1 MRALLAGLLI
11 AASAGAHAQEA
22 PTPATVAANA
32 AAAAALPFAD
42 TQDFDFATRGFIATL
57 ADPVI
62 RGADG
67 KPVRNLGDEAQ
78 FTGTAPSS
86 VNPSLWRNASLL
98 AKHGL
103 FKVAEGIWQV
113 RGFDLSNMT
122 IVATAHGWLVV
133 DPLTTAE
140 AAAAGL
146 KLARDK
152 LGDHTVVAVL
162 YTHSHAD
169 HFGGVRGIVDEAD
182 VKAGKV
188 AIYAPKG
195 FLEAAVS
202 ENVIAGNA
210 MQRRADY
217 MFGRLLPRGPRGL
230 VSTGLGPT
238 LAGGTVTLLAPTVE
252 IGDDAGVAIDGVRVE
267 IQLTPGTEAPAEMN
281 LYFPAQRAVL
291 MAENVNAS
299 IHNVLTPRG
308 ALVRDAKAW
317 SDYLTAA
324 LRRFGPKSDIMLT
337 SHFWPR
343 WGQTVVAETIA
354 KQRDA
359 YKYIHD
365 QSVRMMNAG
374 LTGPEI
380 ADRIALPPVLA
391 QAWFN
396 RPNYG
401 SIKFNS
407 RAVYQRYMG
416 FFDGNPVNLDPLTR
430 VETATRT
437 VAAMGGQ
444 KKVLALAAKAR
455 AAGDE
460 RWAAQLLDWAVFADP
475 ASQAAKDAL
484 AGAYEQLGYAAETA
498 PWRDFYL
505 TGAQELRHGIA
516 PASAASAPLD
526 LARALTPDQLFDSLA
541 VRLVPEKAVPM
552 TIRFVFPDL
561 GTSQLIT
568 VENGVLIHEKD
579 VEAPAQ
585 ATLTLPALA
594 LLALLSRQVTA
605 PALMASGKLSIAGDL
620 VIASQFAGQFELPP
634 RNFAI
639 VTP

>member
-1 MRALLAGLLI
+1 MRRILAAVLLA
-11 AASAGAHAQEA
+11 ASAHAQEP

-32 AAAAALPFAD
+32 AVTAALPFTD
-42 TQDFDFATRGFIATL
+42 TQDFDFASRGFIATL

-62 RGADG
+62 RDAAG
-67 KPVRNLGDEAQ
+67 KPLRNLGDEAR
-78 FTGTAPSS
+78 FTGAAPSS

-103 FKVAEGIWQV
+103 FKVADGIWQI

-122 IVATAHGWLVV
+122 IVATAHGWLVI

-140 AAAAGL
+140 AASAGL

-152 LGDHTVVAVL
+152 LGDHAVVAVL

-169 HFGGVRGIVDEAD
+169 HFGGVRGIIDEAE

-210 MQRRADY
+210 MGRRADY
-217 MFGRLLPRGPRGL
+217 MFGNLLPRGPRGL
-230 VSTGLGPT
+230 VSAGIGPT
-238 LAGGTVTLLAPTVE
+238 RAGGTVTLIAPTVE
-252 IGDDAGVAIDGVRVE
+252 IGVEAPLTIDGIAVE
-267 IQLTPGTEAPAEMN
+267 VQLTPGTESPAEMN

-291 MAENVNAS
+291 MAENINAS

-324 LRRFGPKSDIMLT
+324 LRRFGPKSDVMLT
-337 SHFWPR
+337 SHYWPR
-343 WGQTVVAETIA
+343 WGQPVVADTIA
-354 KQRDA
+354 RQRDA

-374 LTGPEI
+374 MTGPEI

-416 FFDGNPVNLDPLTR
+416 FFDGVPVNLDPLTR
-430 VETATRT
+430 VQTATRT
-437 VAAMGGQ
+437 VAAMGGE
-444 KKVLALAAKAR
+444 KKVLALAKAR
-455 AAGDE
+455 KAGDE

-484 AGAYEQLGYAAETA
+484 AGVYEQLGYRAETG

-505 TGAQELRHGIA
+505 SGAQELRHGIA
-516 PASAASAPLD
+516 AAGPPIAALD
-526 LARALTPDQLFDSLA
+526 LVRALTPDQLFDSLA
-541 VRLVPEKAVPM
+541 VRLVPNKAVPM

-568 VENGVLIHEKD
+568 VENGVLIHERD
-579 VEAPAQ
+579 VDAPAQ
-585 ATLTLPALA
+585 ATLTLPSPA

-620 VIASQFAGQFELPP
+620 AVASQFAGQFELPP
-634 RNFAI
+634 RDFAI
-639 VTP
+639 ATP

>member
-1 MRALLAGLLI
+1 
-11 AASAGAHAQEA
+11 
-22 PTPATVAANA
+22 
-32 AAAAALPFAD
+32 
-42 TQDFDFATRGFIATL
+42 
-57 ADPVI
+57 
-62 RGADG
+62 
-67 KPVRNLGDEAQ
+67 
-78 FTGTAPSS
+78 
-86 VNPSLWRNASLL
+86 
-98 AKHGL
+98 
-103 FKVAEGIWQV
+103 
-113 RGFDLSNMT
+113 MT
-122 IVATAHGWLVV
+122 IVQTAHGWLVI

-281 LYFPAQRAVL
+281 LYFPDSRAVL

-380 ADRIALPPVLA
+380 ADRIALPPALA

-516 PASAASAPLD
+516 AASAASAPLD

-541 VRLVPEKAVPM
+541 VRLVPDKAVPM

-585 ATLTLPALA
+585 ATLTLPAPA

-620 VIASQFAGQFELPP
+620 AIASQFARAVRAAAPQFRDRDALGAAKLL
-634 RNFAI
+634 RWADARMSGIGGNR
-639 VTP
+639 T